1 MPKMC
6 AAPSCSNA
14 VFGKGYC
21 KNHQYMRADFDRRTP
36 AQKFQDKV
44 KDGTAEKA
52 KVSQRGFA
60 SIENVDLDESMQ
72 NLIEDL
78 DREFS
83 RFIRLKSSDKYGMV
97 RCYTSDKL
105 MHWKTAQ
112 CGHWVSRKHLA
123 TRWMEDNCRPQ
134 SQYDNC
140 YLSGNLEVFAKNLE
154 AEKPGITSFLL
165 EQAREVVKP
174 TREEMKGMIADYRKR
189 NELLLSKLE
198 KPKP

>member
-14 VFGKGYC
+14 VWGKGFC

-52 KVSQRGFA
+52 KIRFTEATEA
-60 SIENVDLDESMQ
+60 SYDGLDESMS

-78 DREFS
+78 DRVFS
-83 RFIRLKSSDKYGMV
+83 HFIRLKYSDKYGMV
-97 RCYTSDKL
+97 KCYTSSKL
-105 MHWKTAQ
+105 MHYKTAQ
-112 CGHWVSRKHLA
+112 CGHFIPRAHLA

-154 AEKPGITSFLL
+154 AEKPGITAFLQ